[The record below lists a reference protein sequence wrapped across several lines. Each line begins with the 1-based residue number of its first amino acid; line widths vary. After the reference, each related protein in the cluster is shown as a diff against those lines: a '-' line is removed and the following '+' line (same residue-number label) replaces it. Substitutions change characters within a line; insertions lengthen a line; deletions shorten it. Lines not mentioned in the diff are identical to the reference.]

1 MFGVLLAYVKE
12 KIAAYK
18 KAPLPPPF
26 IKDVP
31 GGYVVFMDENEIE
44 VLYAKPWPYLG
55 CPNDDRTNSTT
66 WLIDGQYYTPARR
79 DAAGN
84 WIFRRCVG

>member
-1 MFGVLLAYVKE
+1 MPSRVLQFLRDSVSPWGS
-12 KIAAYK
+12 
-18 KAPLPPPF
+18 APEPPPF

-31 GGYVVFMDENEIE
+31 GGYALFMDENESAI
-44 VLYAKPWPYLG
+44 LYAKPWPYLG

-66 WLIDGQYYTPARR
+66 WLIDGQRYAPSRR
-79 DAAGN
+79 DEKGN